1 MSKAKT
7 HKLLQNYADY
17 IDAAMPDFKYCG
29 PEENIQN
36 LARSLNQFGH
46 NSILLTGPAG
56 IGRRSLIS
64 GFVQNLAADYM
75 PIEMMNQSVYRLNV
89 QELFNTQNI
98 AEVEARFTDV
108 LDELKSIKRRTGKKP
123 ILAVD
128 DGSSFAK
135 EVTDRKASSLLNK
148 MKSADIGTDD
158 FDLVLSMDNDA
169 LHLMKKHYPNHLSH
183 FMTEEVEQAD
193 DEYVT
198 EMLTHE
204 AKRYQAQKLEIT
216 PEAIEKVIELCNR
229 YPALGRF
236 SMPKN
241 ASVFLDEVATACRL
255 YNHSRPEGVVEKEAE
270 VEALNK
276 KLAKASDAEKA
287 DLESQIQTLEACIAE
302 DSTQWDDKKQAI
314 KKIKDNI
321 SKNEGLM
328 ASDEENIEDLT
339 EKARE
344 QAKAF
349 FERLLNS
356 DKQEHLKYQEMTF
369 EEFWEKEATAKLMN
383 QSAEIPKLKKRISST
398 ASEISK
404 LNEAMEASIAKMI
417 YPITLTP
424 DFIEAYAKT
433 KLGMNDV
440 PNIRKLIRTAKDDI
454 NNIVMGQDQMV
465 EPLIGAIK
473 QRLSRK
479 SEANKPMGV
488 FLLLGPSGVGK
499 TFIAEVIAEEL
510 CGGNLSVMNM
520 EGFKEKHTVSRMIG
534 APPGYAGYDEKAELV
549 KISESN
555 PSGVILLDEIEKAHL
570 DVKQALLTPLDK
582 GKFTSANG
590 KDSADF
596 RDNIFILTSNFG
608 QQDIILPQADQPF
621 EEWSDQL
628 KEQIFKAQDDF
639 SPEFLNRCTIICADF
654 LSEDVIR
661 KVVAKRVKSFAAE
674 YVGEDEDFSVEMD
687 EESIARFVSDH
698 YKKKNGARIVQTIL
712 EQQIGEHI
720 SDLVLDNDA
729 NDENTCGHLKV
740 CYNNDE
746 FTYEL
751 ADNSVTLT
759 ANNEN
764 NAGTVDVK
772 TAASGAFSPK
782 EATIS

>member
-1 MSKAKT
+1 MAS
-7 HKLLQNYADY
+7 
-17 IDAAMPDFKYCG
+17 AMPDFQYFG

-36 LARSLNQFGH
+36 LARSLNQFGN
-46 NSILLTGPAG
+46 NSILLSGPAG

-64 GFVQNLAADYM
+64 GFVQNLTSDFM
-75 PIEMMNQSVYRLNV
+75 PIEMMNLDVYRLNV
-89 QELFNTQNI
+89 QELFSTQNI
-98 AEVEARFTDV
+98 ARIETSFTEVLE
-108 LDELKSIKRRTGKKP
+108 ELQSIKQRTGKKP
-123 ILAVD
+123 ILVID

-135 EVTDRKASSLLNK
+135 EICDRKASSILNK
-148 MKSADIGTDD
+148 LKAADVGADD
-158 FDLVLSMDNDA
+158 FDLVLSLDNDA
-169 LHLMKKHYPNHLSH
+169 LHLMKKNYPNHLSH
-183 FMTEEVEQAD
+183 FMTHEVEQAS
-193 DEYVT
+193 DEDVT
-198 EMLTHE
+198 AMLTHE
-204 AKRYQAQKLEIT
+204 AKRYESQKLTVT
-216 PEAIEKVIELCNR
+216 PEAIEKVVELCNR

-255 YNHSRPEGVVEKEAE
+255 YNHSQAQGVLENEAQL
-270 VEALNK
+270 EALNK
-276 KLAKASDAEKA
+276 KLPKAEGDEAESIKA
-287 DLESQIQTLEACIAE
+287 DIESITACIDE
-302 DSTQWDDKKQAI
+302 DKKQWQE
-314 KKIKDNI
+314 KKDKIKTLRDQISAKEALIAAKEEDNE
-321 SKNEGLM
+321 KLR
-328 ASDEENIEDLT
+328 ADAEEKIKQQHELALARAAKGE
-339 EKARE
+339 EKMQQFA
-344 QAKAF
+344 
-349 FERLLNS
+349 N
-356 DKQEHLKYQEMTF
+356 MTL
-369 EEFWEKEATAKLMN
+369 EEFSAMREIRDKFTSADIKTNNQFINQANQEIEGVNAKIAEA
-383 QSAEIPKLKKRISST
+383 ID
-398 ASEISK
+398 
-404 LNEAMEASIAKMI
+404 KMTYDI
-417 YPITLTP
+417 ELTP
-424 DFIEAYAKT
+424 EFIDAFAKT

-454 NNIVMGQDQMV
+454 NNIVMGQNQMV

-499 TFIAEVIAEEL
+499 TFIAEVISEEL

-621 EEWSDQL
+621 EEWSEQL

-661 KVVAKRVKSFAAE
+661 KVVAKRVKAFAKE
-674 YVGEDEDFSVEMD
+674 YVGEDEDFAVEMD
-687 EESIARFVSDH
+687 EESVQRFVTDH
-698 YKKKNGARIVQTIL
+698 YKKKNGARTVQTLL
-712 EQQIGEHI
+712 EQNIGEHI
-720 SDLVLDNDA
+720 SDIVLDNDA
-729 NDENTCGHLKV
+729 EDKNTCGLLKV
-740 CYNNDE
+740 CYKDGE
-746 FTYEL
+746 FTYKLEENGIVL
-751 ADNSVTLT
+751 TADN
-759 ANNEN
+759 EN
-764 NAGTVDVK
+764 HVEGVDMKAAAAGVFTPQGATVK
-772 TAASGAFSPK
+772 
-782 EATIS
+782 